1 MSAKATPKEWDH
13 VRAAF
18 ASSLMVDLPLSS
30 LAQNLEGP
38 DWPIKGATETPA
50 AYIDLP
56 YDEALEMLALKGLGP
71 TSLDKLMGILSE
83 TLSFDE
89 PFGEMVNQ
97 NAAASERENPVRR
110 NLARAGIPE
119 SFPIALCELSVD
131 IQEFCKLE
139 KITTLGEFALFTQ
152 EMSQNVIVGGDFR
165 ALLNALSHFDET
177 VLARHL
183 PYRVGASGLHLIE
196 AIAHSAR
203 SLSPQERSAIVAAPD
218 SSPVLLAA
226 RINQCSAFFTE
237 ESAKIREQ
245 LGSGTPAGRIVAVLD
260 DSGLEPV
267 VAALISKYLAPPA
280 ATPAPKS
287 SSWFGKLFGR

>member
-1 MSAKATPKEWDH
+1 MPAKATPQEWDH

-56 YDEALEMLALKGLGP
+56 YDEALELLALKGLGP
-71 TSLDKLMGILSE
+71 GHLDKLIGILTE

-97 NAAASERENPVRR
+97 NAAAAERENPVRR

-119 SFPIALCELSVD
+119 SFPLALCELSAD
-131 IQEFCKLE
+131 IQDFCRLE

-165 ALLNALSHFDET
+165 ALLNALSHFDEN

-183 PYRVGASGLHLIE
+183 PYRPGASGLYLIE
-196 AIAHSAR
+196 AVAHAVRPLSAEDR
-203 SLSPQERSAIVAAPD
+203 AALAADPA
-218 SSPVLLAA
+218 SSSVDLQA
-226 RINQCSAFFTE
+226 RINQLANHFDEQAAAIT
-237 ESAKIREQ
+237 KQ
-245 LGSGTPAGRIVAVLD
+245 LGSGTTAARIVAVLD
-260 DSGLEPV
+260 DPALEPA
-267 VAALISKYLAPPA
+267 VAAIIDHRLAPP
-280 ATPAPKS
+280 PAEPVEKKG
-287 SSWFGKLFGR
+287 WFGKLFGR

>member
-1 MSAKATPKEWDH
+1 MPAKATPQEWDH

-50 AYIDLP
+50 TYIDLP
-56 YDEALEMLALKGLGP
+56 YDEALDMLSLKGLGP
-71 TSLDKLMGILSE
+71 GHLDKLIGILQE

-97 NAAASERENPVRR
+97 NAAAAERENPVRR

-119 SFPIALCELSVD
+119 SHPLALCELSPD
-131 IQEFCKLE
+131 IREFCQLE

-165 ALLNALSHFDET
+165 ALLNALSHFDEN

-196 AIAHSAR
+196 AIAHAVR
-203 SLSPQERSAIVAAPD
+203 PLSPETRAAIAADPG
-218 SSPVLLAA
+218 STPVVVLARIDQCAAHFTEQAAAITAQLAA
-226 RINQCSAFFTE
+226 
-237 ESAKIREQ
+237 
-245 LGSGTPAGRIVAVLD
+245 GTPAGRVAAVLD
-260 DSGLEPV
+260 DPGIEPA
-267 VAALISKYLAPPA
+267 VAALIRHRLAPPPA
-280 ATPAPKS
+280 APAAKK
-287 SSWFGKLFGR
+287 SWFTKLLGR

>member
-1 MSAKATPKEWDH
+1 MPAKATPQEWDH
-13 VRAAF
+13 IRAAF

-71 TSLDKLMGILSE
+71 AHLDKLIGILQE

-97 NAAASERENPVRR
+97 NAAAAERENPVRR

-119 SFPIALCELSVD
+119 SYPLALCELSPD

-152 EMSQNVIVGGDFR
+152 EMSQSVIVGGDFR

-183 PYRVGASGLHLIE
+183 PYRVGASGLYLVE
-196 AIAHSAR
+196 AIAHTVRPLPPDTRAAIAADPGSA
-203 SLSPQERSAIVAAPD
+203 PVA
-218 SSPVLLAA
+218 VLA
-226 RINQCSAFFTE
+226 RINQFVAHFTE
-237 ESAKIREQ
+237 QAAAITAQ
-245 LGSGTPAGRIVAVLD
+245 LAGGTPAGRVVAVLD
-260 DSGLEPV
+260 DPDIEPAA
-267 VAALISKYLAPPA
+267 AALVHHRLSPPPA
-280 ATPAPKS
+280 APVEKKG
-287 SSWFGKLFGR
+287 WFGKLFGR